1 MEGVKTVKNKMI
13 TVLLAMITA
22 FSLCACGAEKEMD
35 KLLIVTTLFPQYD
48 FARQIAGDK
57 AEVRLLLTPGSESHS
72 YEPTAADIASIQQA
86 DLFIYNGGESEVWVN
101 EILDS
106 YGIKDNSLR
115 LMDFVS
121 PLKDEDED
129 EYDEHIFTSLKNS
142 CLLLDGIRDRLCE
155 IDSSNSE
162 TYKKNGAD
170 YRDKLEKLDADFE
183 KMVGSAK
190 RKTVIVGD
198 RNPFRYLA
206 EDYGLDFHAAFSGC
220 SSESEASPAVLSQL
234 ISLVGEDSVPI
245 VFHIEFSGEK
255 VAKKIADATGTK
267 TALLHSCH
275 NVSKEDMENNITY
288 LDLQQQN
295 FNILSEA
302 LN

>member
-1 MEGVKTVKNKMI
+1 MI

-121 PLKDEDED
+121 PLKEEDED